1 MDEMKQL
8 LSELLEAKEEL
19 QLELDT
25 IIEMKK
31 LIELREM
38 QCHSFQTACSITK
51 MHTEITLMKGYIYEL
66 KEKI

>member
-38 QCHSFQTACSITK
+38 QRHSFQTACKINEVV
-51 MHTEITLMKGYIYEL
+51 TEIAILRGHIGSIKY
-66 KEKI
+66 KI

>member
-1 MDEMKQL
+1 MEMKQL

-31 LIELREM
+31 LIELRKM
-38 QCHSFQTACSITK
+38 QLHSFQAACNINEVV
-51 MHTEITLMKGYIYEL
+51 TEIAILKGHICEL
-66 KEKI
+66 K